1 MKHCYKLL
9 CATSHLAKLLALQ
22 CRLLKGEFLRYWLFC
37 FCFISF
43 VTAADEASACADA
56 ELCANE
62 QQLYLNL
69 ALGLGQRS
77 NPLYGGEKLPLILL
91 PDIYYYSDNWFFDNG
106 KLGTSWELDQAWT
119 LSLVGQLNAEK
130 GYFQKWFGGSAFQFN
145 SGFNPSFSSMLSTE
159 RVGPQQA
166 SIHEISKRPT
176 AFDIGLQLNWFAKNW
191 QMQAITWQDAS
202 NTYQGQHASI
212 RLTRSWESSLGNWQL
227 ATGLLWKSAKLID
240 TYYGIDNN
248 EPFYLPR
255 YNGKP
260 SWQPELRLNW
270 QKPLTERVAL
280 LAFFRYLHLDDAMT
294 DSPLVR
300 SNNVTT
306 WFFGVSY
313 RLY

>member
-9 CATSHLAKLLALQ
+9 CTTSHLAKLSALQ
-22 CRLLKGEFLRYWLFC
+22 CRLLKGEFLRYWLLC
-37 FCFISF
+37 LCLLSF
-43 VTAADEASACADA
+43 VTAADEASACPDA
-56 ELCANE
+56 EQCANE

-91 PDIYYYSDNWFFDNG
+91 PDVYYYSDNWFFDNG

-130 GYFQKWFGGSAFQFN
+130 GYFQKWFSGNAFQLQ
-145 SGFNPSFSSMLSTE
+145 SSHASFSTPTLQDE
-159 RVGPQQA
+159 RFGPAQA
-166 SIHEISKRPT
+166 SVREISKRPT
-176 AFDIGLQLNWFAKNW
+176 AFDAGLQLDWFGDNW
-191 QMQAITWQDAS
+191 QLQTQLWQDIS
-202 NTYQGQHASI
+202 NKYQGQHASI
-212 RLTRSWESSLGNWQL
+212 GANRSFETVSGNWQL
-227 ATGLLWKSAKLID
+227 NARLYWKSAKLID

-260 SWQPELRLNW
+260 SWQPELRLGW
-270 QKPLTERVAL
+270 QRPLSERLAL
-280 LAFFRYLHLDDAMT
+280 LAFVRYLHLDDAMT
-294 DSPLVR
+294 KSPLVR
-300 SNNVTT
+300 ADNVTT

-313 RLY
+313 RMY

>member
-1 MKHCYKLL
+1 M
-9 CATSHLAKLLALQ
+9 
-22 CRLLKGEFLRYWLFC
+22 RYWLLLL
-37 FCFISF
+37 CFISI
-43 VTAADEASACADA
+43 AAPADEAYPCPDSGQCVH
-56 ELCANE
+56 E

-77 NPLYGGEKLPLILL
+77 NPLYGGEKLPLIVL
-91 PDIYYYSDNWFFDNG
+91 PDVYYYSDNWFFDNG
-106 KLGTSWELDQAWT
+106 KLGTSWDLNQDWT
-119 LSLVGQLNAEK
+119 VSLVGQLNAEK
-130 GYFQKWFGGSAFQFN
+130 GYFQKWFGGNAFQFN
-145 SGFNPSFSSMLSTE
+145 SGFNQGFNQGFNTSIISTD
-159 RVGPQQA
+159 RIGPQPTT
-166 SIHEISKRPT
+166 IHEISKRPT
-176 AFDIGLQLNWFAKNW
+176 AFDLGLQLNWFATDW
-191 QMQAITWQDAS
+191 HMQALLWQDAS
-202 NTYQGQHASI
+202 NTYKGQHASM
-212 RLTRSWESSLGNWQL
+212 RVTKNWETDLGNWQF

-255 YNGKP
+255 YNGRP

-306 WFFGVSY
+306 WFIGVSY